1 MIGAR
6 ARLLVEKAKKVPK
19 YTQNST
25 PSQPQPSTSRP
36 AVVSSPPSPPCAPR
50 KSSAIPQLVLST
62 LHKRNDDSFN
72 SSTEKERESQ
82 DCSYNSNYGSGVSGV
97 SKLSNTEDLDVDVHD
112 ILNTA
117 YTEEA
122 SFEKDVTTT
131 SEQSQNL
138 GTTSRNTRTPPIE
151 LTPPAQN
158 VATDFEQSQTLRR
171 TLSGGIRTT
180 PRRAVNF
187 QNKSNLVRGGHKKV
201 DSIENIGEFKNKYKA
216 TEKTKHL
223 ISKHGREA
231 AENLLKLNNSEV
243 DGLNEKENGF
253 ILIYKTGN
261 KLFIV
266 SEGNMGKNMVENEE
280 YRKEVFESAQ
290 NVEINLKTPMLTSLL
305 KSQYG
310 NKKGISTP
318 ETHKRSNYR
327 GIGSAPKRKKVA
339 DDASETRKSKKKQ
352 EQREKNIE
360 ESDDAS
366 DKSVDLEEE
375 EDETSLLQTLIR
387 KEIEPNISR
396 SKPPKKQARQLY
408 PFQCSECAAKYKTLP
423 NFEKHLR
430 SKHGL

>member
-1 MIGAR
+1 MAR
-6 ARLLVEKAKKVPK
+6 
-19 YTQNST
+19 
-25 PSQPQPSTSRP
+25 
-36 AVVSSPPSPPCAPR
+36 
-50 KSSAIPQLVLST
+50 
-62 LHKRNDDSFN
+62 
-72 SSTEKERESQ
+72 
-82 DCSYNSNYGSGVSGV
+82 
-97 SKLSNTEDLDVDVHD
+97 
-112 ILNTA
+112 
-117 YTEEA
+117 
-122 SFEKDVTTT
+122 
-131 SEQSQNL
+131 
-138 GTTSRNTRTPPIE
+138 
-151 LTPPAQN
+151 
-158 VATDFEQSQTLRR
+158 DFEEIQTLRR

-187 QNKSNLVRGGHKKV
+187 QKKSNLVRGGHKKV
-201 DSIENIGEFKNKYKA
+201 DSIENIGEFRNKYKA

-223 ISKHGREA
+223 IQKHGREA

-243 DGLNEKENGF
+243 VGLNEKENGF
-253 ILIYKTGN
+253 ILIYKTG
-261 KLFIV
+261 KKSFIV

-280 YRKEVFESAQ
+280 YRKEVFESAK

-327 GIGSAPKRKKVA
+327 GIGSAPKKRKVA
-339 DDASETRKSKKKQ
+339 DGASETRKSKKKQ
-352 EQREKNIE
+352 ELREKNIE

-366 DKSVDLEEE
+366 DKSVDTE

-387 KEIEPNISR
+387 QEMEPNNSR

-430 SKHGL
+430 NKHGLQ

>member
-1 MIGAR
+1 
-6 ARLLVEKAKKVPK
+6 
-19 YTQNST
+19 
-25 PSQPQPSTSRP
+25 
-36 AVVSSPPSPPCAPR
+36 
-50 KSSAIPQLVLST
+50 
-62 LHKRNDDSFN
+62 
-72 SSTEKERESQ
+72 
-82 DCSYNSNYGSGVSGV
+82 
-97 SKLSNTEDLDVDVHD
+97 
-112 ILNTA
+112 
-117 YTEEA
+117 
-122 SFEKDVTTT
+122 
-131 SEQSQNL
+131 
-138 GTTSRNTRTPPIE
+138 
-151 LTPPAQN
+151 
-158 VATDFEQSQTLRR
+158 
-171 TLSGGIRTT
+171 
-180 PRRAVNF
+180 
-187 QNKSNLVRGGHKKV
+187 
-201 DSIENIGEFKNKYKA
+201 
-216 TEKTKHL
+216 
-223 ISKHGREA
+223 
-231 AENLLKLNNSEV
+231 
-243 DGLNEKENGF
+243 
-253 ILIYKTGN
+253 
-261 KLFIV
+261 
-266 SEGNMGKNMVENEE
+266 MVENEE

-339 DDASETRKSKKKQ
+339 DDASETRKSKKRQ

-387 KEIEPNISR
+387 KEMEPNISR